1 MFCLAPLQSFV
12 NTSKTFLYPSV
23 VLERILTK
31 AGAKSVKEEV
41 EVEEETEKAMQLVP
55 PSGLSQLANCL
66 ISIYLLS
73 TLTFVRN

>member
-1 MFCLAPLQSFV
+1 M
-12 NTSKTFLYPSV
+12 
-23 VLERILTK
+23 
-31 AGAKSVKEEV
+31 KEEV
-41 EVEEETEKAMQLVP
+41 EVEEETEGAMQLVP